1 MANEIK
7 LTSFIYP
14 GCIKVC
20 NGSAKFVN
28 GYLPVIA
35 RIYPDRT
42 VVWKRKRITDKMRE
56 YVEGIS
62 KTPFMAISYT
72 QNVNFFNE

>member
-14 GCIKVC
+14 GCIEVC

-35 RIYPDRT
+35 RISPR
-42 VVWKRKRITDKMRE
+42 
-56 YVEGIS
+56 
-62 KTPFMAISYT
+62 
-72 QNVNFFNE
+72 QNGSLEAEENYRQDA

>member
-14 GCIKVC
+14 GCIEVC
-20 NGSAKFVN
+20 NGSAKYVN

-35 RIYPDRT
+35 RISPDRT
-42 VVWKRKRITDKMRE
+42 VV
-56 YVEGIS
+56 
-62 KTPFMAISYT
+62 
-72 QNVNFFNE
+72 

>member
-14 GCIKVC
+14 GCIEVC
-20 NGSAKFVN
+20 NGSAKYVN

-35 RIYPDRT
+35 RISPDRT

-56 YVEGIS
+56 YVEDIA
-62 KTPFMAISYT
+62 KTPFISISVT
-72 QNVNFFNE
+72 QEVNFFNK